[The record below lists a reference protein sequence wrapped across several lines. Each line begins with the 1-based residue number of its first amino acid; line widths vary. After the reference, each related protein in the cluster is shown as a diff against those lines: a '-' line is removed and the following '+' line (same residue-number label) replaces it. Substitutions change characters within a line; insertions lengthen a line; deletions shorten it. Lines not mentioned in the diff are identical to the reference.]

1 MFFKSSNVFEVGISE
16 HHSFTITAL
25 KSKLVKGNTKT
36 KIHCDYSEFNMDN
49 FKVELGNKLK
59 SGIITD

>member
-1 MFFKSSNVFEVGISE
+1 MFFKSSNVFEVGISD

-59 SGIITD
+59 NGIITD

>member
-1 MFFKSSNVFEVGISE
+1 MFFKSSNVFEVGISD

>member
-1 MFFKSSNVFEVGISE
+1 MFFKSSNVFEVGISD

-25 KSKLVKGNTKT
+25 KSKLAKGNTKT

-59 SGIITD
+59 SGIVTD

>member
-1 MFFKSSNVFEVGISE
+1 MLFKNSNVFEVGISD

-25 KSKLVKGNTKT
+25 KSQLVKGNTKT

-59 SGIITD
+59 SGIVTD

>member
-1 MFFKSSNVFEVGISE
+1 MFFKSSNVFEVGISD

-59 SGIITD
+59 SGIVTD